1 MTLRRP
7 LLILAA
13 KAIAKARH
21 VARFWRHHSL
31 VEQSLRQAAA
41 LHTPGLE
48 GKVVVIT
55 GSSKNVG
62 FVLAQAFLRQ
72 GARVVLN
79 GRGREDLDR
88 ALAEAQRQFPGKVAA
103 VAADAATPEGADA
116 LLEGALAAFSRV
128 DILVNNAGIP
138 GPYGSF
144 AWQVAPE
151 EWNQTLRVNLHGPFY
166 SSRVFSRW
174 MIEHKMAGRIIN
186 VSSGAAAAPITKLSP
201 YATSKAALEALTR
214 NFAADLVGTG
224 VTMLSIELGSTRSEM
239 TKKYFTLE
247 NYLQLPGPE
256 VHIPVFMY
264 AATAEPG
271 AVHGRTLASWRYQ
284 DKGADEAWLCS
295 NIVYGGKLPIKPRQ
309 VPAGLDAAQTEFLEL
324 GENQFGTSTAVTD
337 WLAQGGAL
345 NAHRYPD
352 LEYSELREAVAG
364 HLDLPGESIAF
375 GNGSSELIE
384 RLLRVFTQP
393 GDAIV
398 SNDPSWFVFDRLCGI
413 YGVQNRKVSFRPHE
427 EHKYNHDLDSILAA
441 VDERTRLVYLIHP
454 SNPVGVPIMH
464 DEFERFIEKLPPSVP
479 VVVDEAYIQYSD
491 DDRNDILRTIE
502 FVKHS
507 RHPVIG
513 LRTFSKIYGLAGMRI
528 GYAFAPPAMIR
539 LLDKLELAFSISS
552 LSADAARLALQDHMF
567 LERVYQNHKQQK
579 REIEK
584 FLRARRLDFVPTQSS
599 MMLAQYPTPTAPA
612 FYSRLRESGILLPP
626 VDYYGKYFL
635 WPIALPRQNS
645 HIMKLIDAMLGVE
658 SSKQCS

>member
-7 LLILAA
+7 LMILTA

-21 VARFWRHHSL
+21 LVRFWRHHSL
-31 VEQSLRQAAA
+31 VEHSLREAAA
-41 LHTPGLE
+41 HYTPGLE

-55 GSSKNVG
+55 GSTKNVG

-79 GRGREDLDR
+79 GRGRDDLDR
-88 ALAEAQRQFPGKVAA
+88 AMGEAEREFPGRVVAIC
-103 VAADAATPEGADA
+103 ADAATPEGVET
-116 LLEGALAAFSRV
+116 LLDGALAAFARV
-128 DILVNNAGIP
+128 DILINNAGVA
-138 GPYGSF
+138 GPYGSL
-144 AWQVAPE
+144 AWEVAPE
-151 EWNQTLRVNLHGPFY
+151 EWSETLRVNLHGPFY

-174 MIEHKMAGRIIN
+174 MIEQKIAGRIIN
-186 VSSGAAAAPITKLSP
+186 VSSGAAAAPIAKLSP

-214 NFAADLVGTG
+214 NFAADLLGTG
-224 VTMLSIELGSTRSEM
+224 VTMLAIELGSTRSAM
-239 TKKYFTLE
+239 TKKYFRLE
-247 NYLQLPGPE
+247 DYLQLPGPE
-256 VHIPVFMY
+256 VHIPIFMY

-271 AVHGRTLASWRYQ
+271 AIHGRTLASWRYQ
-284 DKGADEAWLCS
+284 DKGDEEAWLCS

-309 VPAGLDAAQTEFLEL
+309 VPTGLSAAETEFLEL
-324 GENQFGTSTAVTD
+324 GENQLGTSTAVTE
-337 WLAQGGAL
+337 WLAQGHGLDA
-345 NAHRYPD
+345 NRYPD
-352 LEYSELREAVAG
+352 LDYPELREAVAG

-393 GDAIV
+393 GDGII

-413 YGVQNRKVSFRPHE
+413 YGVENRKVPFISHE
-427 EHKYNHDLDSILAA
+427 QHKYSHNLEGILAA
-441 VDERTRLVYLIHP
+441 VNERTRLIYLIHP

-464 DEFERFIEKLPPSVP
+464 NEFQRFVEKLPLSVP

-491 DDRNDILRTIE
+491 GDRSDMLRTIE
-502 FVKHS
+502 FVKRS
-507 RHPVIG
+507 PHPVIG

-552 LSADAARLALQDHMF
+552 LSADAARLALHDSVF
-567 LERVYQNHKQQK
+567 VARVYQNHKQQK
-579 REIEK
+579 QEIET
-584 FLRARRLDFVPTQSS
+584 FLRARKLDFVPTQSS
-599 MMLAQYPTPTAPA
+599 MMLAQYPTPTAAA
-612 FYSRLRESGILLPP
+612 FYSRLRESGILLAP

-635 WPIALPRQNS
+635 WPIALPRQNAR
-645 HIMKLIDAMLGVE
+645 IMRLIEAMSSVE
-658 SSKQCS
+658 RPD